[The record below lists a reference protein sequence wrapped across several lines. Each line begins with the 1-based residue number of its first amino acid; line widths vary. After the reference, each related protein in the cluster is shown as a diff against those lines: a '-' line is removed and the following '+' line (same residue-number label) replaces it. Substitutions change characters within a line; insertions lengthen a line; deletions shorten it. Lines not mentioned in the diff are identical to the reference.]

1 MRGIM
6 GESETLRRPCPTCG
20 YVEGYIEA
28 AGPHQKMLCMSCHSY
43 QYMKPKDRSEK
54 PGYKTLVTLHK
65 VNGRS
70 FYAGKMDGKSVFLRK
85 NDDGSLCLS
94 VKL

>member
-1 MRGIM
+1 
-6 GESETLRRPCPTCG
+6 
-20 YVEGYIEA
+20 
-28 AGPHQKMLCMSCHSY
+28 
-43 QYMKPKDRSEK
+43 MKPKDRSEK